1 MKQQT
6 IKRAATGQGQ
16 RRTIRNGEL
25 KVVVE
30 NKNTGMLVLQGQ
42 DRAQTAGQVPIWRK
56 THQQKVDSK
65 IE

>member
-6 IKRAATGQGQ
+6 MKRAATGQGQ

-30 NKNTGMLVLQGQ
+30 NPNTGMLML
-42 DRAQTAGQVPIWRK
+42 
-56 THQQKVDSK
+56 
-65 IE
+65 